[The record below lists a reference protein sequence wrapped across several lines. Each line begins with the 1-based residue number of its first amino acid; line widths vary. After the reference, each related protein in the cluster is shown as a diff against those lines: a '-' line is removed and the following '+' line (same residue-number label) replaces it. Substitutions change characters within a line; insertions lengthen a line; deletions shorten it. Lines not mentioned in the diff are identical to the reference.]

1 MWSYLVGKIYFI
13 VKSNSANSLKYTK
26 LKGKLF
32 IKVMVVFHPP
42 SQEGSVMNVEPGD
55 LEPGDVEPGSFMFCK
70 RF

>member
-1 MWSYLVGKIYFI
+1 
-13 VKSNSANSLKYTK
+13 
-26 LKGKLF
+26 
-32 IKVMVVFHPP
+32 MVVFHPP